1 MKSMTLSRKILLI
14 VAPLYLMVLVVSFFL
29 LSGYLQNQIAANKV
43 ADGARAFREVS
54 KTIHEVQKA
63 RGMSAMFLNGKLS
76 QEELDTQRK
85 KASET
90 FANARTFGLLVD
102 FDKKEEV
109 FATIEAD
116 ITKVRESVNSKA
128 PVPEV
133 LKKYGELIETLI
145 SLQRR
150 LFERSSFEGKEGRIK
165 SLVIFEQS
173 KEQLGR
179 LRAFLNGAFAS
190 NAVRDTKERDNAQKL
205 MTSFMVGFES
215 PGLIVNQS
223 SLDKISTIVNSAEW
237 KKVIS
242 AYDTFLAK
250 NLEGNYGV
258 DASDFFKAI
267 TFNIDEVNSIIMSEV
282 DADITE
288 LESIGKDV
296 KSTFFIVLSL
306 VILVLVAVS
315 IFTFMVIR
323 NTVKEFMEIGATL
336 GSQSQTL
343 DTASTNLSSQAD
355 QLSQATTEQAASLQE
370 TSASIEEVS
379 TMILN
384 TKDNAQS
391 SMHLVDKGTKIADE
405 GLVLVTNLKAGMTK
419 ISESNATLLEKVS
432 QSMNETESI
441 LTIIGE
447 INTKTAIINDIVFQT
462 RLLSFNASVEA
473 ARAGEHGKGF
483 AVVAEEIGKL
493 AQVSGQAANEI
504 TEMLSRSTVQVKNI
518 TESTKSTT
526 KSALDEADKNVQDG
540 IRLSNQSEKSFS
552 EIARSIQEIAG
563 IVRSIN
569 LATEEQSTGVG
580 EVTKAIAQ
588 LDQVAQQNAQGAQ
601 MTAKT
606 SEDLQLLSKELEEQI
621 QLLNKIVGVRN

>member
-1 MKSMTLSRKILLI
+1 MTLSRKIILI

-29 LSGYLQNQIAANKV
+29 LSGYRQNQIAANKV
-43 ADGARAFREVS
+43 ADGARAFGEVS

-85 KASET
+85 KASEA

-109 FATIEAD
+109 FTTIEAD

-165 SLVIFEQS
+165 SLVIFERS

-179 LRAFLNGAFAS
+179 LRAFLNGTFAS

-267 TFNIDEVNSIIMSEV
+267 TFNSDEVNNIIASEV
-282 DADITE
+282 VADIEE
-288 LESIGKDV
+288 LENVQNKE
-296 KSTFFIVLSL
+296 KKLFFTVLFL

-343 DTASTNLSSQAD
+343 DTASTNLSSQAE